1 MADPTFSCIGVT
13 IGKAISFARGN
24 QMSPDFWPKS
34 KNTAERPPEDRHTVP
49 DARPIEPESAV
60 STRSS
65 VFKWVFFVALLVPI
79 LLSYLHGPILTQLG
93 KYLVVRHPLVKS
105 DLIVCLAG
113 DDVERGL
120 ASAELY
126 AKGFAPRIFIARE
139 SIPEGLE
146 TLKEKGIAYPE
157 SRDRVMMIFRGLGVP
172 ESAVIT
178 SDQPAD
184 STFEEAERVRE
195 VVKRNKYRSLIL
207 VTSPTHSRRAWLTFR
222 KAIPD
227 KDFRITV
234 VPTPY
239 SKFRAEDWWKTRRY
253 VRDVILEYQKLIYH
267 EAAGL
272 L

>member
-1 MADPTFSCIGVT
+1 
-13 IGKAISFARGN
+13 
-24 QMSPDFWPKS
+24 MSLGFWPKS
-34 KNTAERPPEDRHTVP
+34 KNTAERPPENGHPMP
-49 DARPIEPESAV
+49 DASPIEPESAP

-65 VFKWVFFVALLVPI
+65 LFKWVFFIALFVPI
-79 LLSYLHGPILTQLG
+79 LLSYFHGPILTQLG
-93 KYLVVRHPLVKS
+93 KYLVVQHPLVKS

-126 AKGFAPRIFIARE
+126 AKGLAPRIFIARE
-139 SIPEGLE
+139 PIPDGLE
-146 TLKEKGIAYPE
+146 TLKQKRIDYPE

-178 SDQPAD
+178 SDQPVD
-184 STFEEAERVRE
+184 STFEEAERVRDL
-195 VVKRNKYRSLIL
+195 VNSKHYRSLIL

-227 KDFRITV
+227 KEFRITV
-234 VPTPY
+234 MPTPY

-253 VRDVILEYQKLIYH
+253 VRDVTLEYQKLIYYK
-267 EAAGL
+267 ADGL